1 METLSPFS
9 QVAVKDLETAQPPSR
24 FSTAFIE
31 RLLLRCETRL
41 DEMESCPDMSP
52 DLRLIHMQNVDLLV
66 RTVVGECRHRDQ
78 IRRVQR
84 ILNFCEAHAGWLQ
97 PQPAARKGAA

>member
-1 METLSPFS
+1 METLSPLS
-9 QVAVKDLETAQPPSR
+9 QVAVKDLETAQTAAR
-24 FSTAFIE
+24 FAPDFID
-31 RLLLRCETRL
+31 RLLARCETRIG
-41 DEMESCPDMSP
+41 EMEECPDMSP

-84 ILNFCEAHAGWLQ
+84 ILSFCEEHADWLQ
-97 PQPAARKGAA
+97 LPLAASKGAA

>member
-1 METLSPFS
+1 METLAPCS
-9 QVAVKDLETAQPPSR
+9 QVAVNDLETAQSPAR
-24 FSTAFIE
+24 FSSDFID
-31 RLLLRCETRL
+31 RLLSRCETRIG
-41 DEMESCPDMSP
+41 EMEDFPDMSP

-84 ILNFCEAHAGWLQ
+84 ILRFCEEHASWLQ
-97 PQPAARKGAA
+97 LQPVSQGAA

>member
-1 METLSPFS
+1 METLAPCS
-9 QVAVKDLETAQPPSR
+9 QVAVNDLETAQSPAR
-24 FSTAFIE
+24 FSLDFID
-31 RLLLRCETRL
+31 RLLSRCETRIG
-41 DEMESCPDMSP
+41 EMEDFPDMSP

-84 ILNFCEAHAGWLQ
+84 ILRFCEEHASWLQ
-97 PQPAARKGAA
+97 LQQVSQGAA

>member
-1 METLSPFS
+1 METLAPCS
-9 QVAVKDLETAQPPSR
+9 QVAVNDLETAQSPAR
-24 FSTAFIE
+24 FSSDFID
-31 RLLLRCETRL
+31 RLLSRCETRIG
-41 DEMESCPDMSP
+41 EMEDFPDMSP

-84 ILNFCEAHAGWLQ
+84 ILKFCEEHASWLQ
-97 PQPAARKGAA
+97 LQPVNQGAA